1 MKMILKYMSVK
12 LKLQHIFQ
20 TYNFIILRYFY
31 LKLFVLID
39 FKKNII
45 IFLQDLKRFRRIFSF
60 DNIVTNRIPI

>member
-12 LKLQHIFQ
+12 LKSQQIFQ